1 MTKLQEKLLNQYI
14 NNQMNSMNQMSIK
27 NQNQKKTLIN
37 QKLTFSKMNLYL
49 INNLFVISKNFLYM
63 MNVKKNYMVKFLKQ
77 SLIFNIK
84 KFHKFIN
91 YLGIFIFELIIFRIL
106 IFS

>member
-49 INNLFVISKNFLYM
+49 INNFLW
-63 MNVKKNYMVKFLKQ
+63 NV
-77 SLIFNIK
+77 
-84 KFHKFIN
+84 HTT
-91 YLGIFIFELIIFRIL
+91 
-106 IFS
+106 